1 SALCRQLPP
10 RRPRGLQARSARAG
24 AGAQSDAGVR
34 VPELQPAVA
43 DVGAGERRAAAALR
57 GHAGARTARAGQRGA
72 GAGRP
77 GRPGAPPL
85 EPDVGRAAAAGGGGA
100 RAGHAPAAHRRR
112 RADGQPRL
120 ADDGRDHG
128 VVPGAG
134 RHRDHRP
141 VGHAR
146 ARRRRLRFARGGD
159 ARRARPLGHA
169 AGGPAGGRRSD
180 CGAARRRSAA
190 RGLGVI
196 PLETFRV
203 ALRALLRNK
212 MRSFLTVLGI
222 IIGVGAVIAMVAI
235 GEGAKAQVEASF
247 ASMGSNLLIVLPGST
262 TSGGARG
269 GFGSMPTLTWDDLG
283 AIQREAPAVRYA
295 AVQLRSSAQLMSDDQ
310 NWATQ
315 VNGTSPDYFRIR
327 NWKAD
332 RGRLLLD
339 SDVESSAKVVVLGQ
353 TVVDKL
359 YGAVDPIGQT
369 VRIKNIPFEV
379 VGVVEK
385 KGQSPTGQ
393 DYDDCAFVP
402 QTTFMTKIQGG
413 LQKFISGTIF
423 LGATSTEAT
432 ARAQQQV
439 SDLLRDRHHL
449 DNGADDDF
457 SIHNLTEMANA
468 REEGTR
474 TLTTLL
480 ASIAGVSLLVGGIGI
495 MNIMLVSVTERT
507 REIGV
512 RMAVGA
518 TPSNI
523 LLQFLVEAL
532 TLAVAGGMVGVA
544 LGVFT
549 AGRLAAKFGWPTLV
563 RPDIVVIS
571 VCFSGMVGV
580 VFGLYPA
587 RKASQLDPIDALR
600 YE

>member
-1 SALCRQLPP
+1 MNL
-10 RRPRGLQARSARAG
+10 LQT
-24 AGAQSDAGVR
+24 
-34 VPELQPAVA
+34 L
-43 DVGAGERRAAAALR
+43 
-57 GHAGARTARAGQRGA
+57 
-72 GAGRP
+72 
-77 GRPGAPPL
+77 
-85 EPDVGRAAAAGGGGA
+85 
-100 RAGHAPAAHRRR
+100 
-112 RADGQPRL
+112 
-120 ADDGRDHG
+120 
-128 VVPGAG
+128 
-134 RHRDHRP
+134 
-141 VGHAR
+141 
-146 ARRRRLRFARGGD
+146 
-159 ARRARPLGHA
+159 
-169 AGGPAGGRRSD
+169 
-180 CGAARRRSAA
+180 
-190 RGLGVI
+190 
-196 PLETFRV
+196 RV
-203 ALRALLRNK
+203 AIRALLINK
-212 MRSFLTVLGI
+212 LRSFLTTLGI
-222 IIGVGAVIAMVAI
+222 IIGVAAVIAMVAI

-269 GFGSMPTLTWDDLG
+269 GFGSMPTLTWDDLR

-295 AVQLRSSAQLMSDDQ
+295 AVQLRSNAQLMSDDQ

-379 VGVVEK
+379 VGVMEK
-385 KGQSPTGQ
+385 KGQSPVGQ
-393 DYDDCAFVP
+393 DYDDVAFVP
-402 QTTFMTKIQGG
+402 QSTFMTKIQGG

-423 LGATSTEAT
+423 LGATSTDSTE
-432 ARAQQQV
+432 RAEQQV
-439 SDLLRDRHHL
+439 TNLLRDRHHI

-457 SIHNLTEMANA
+457 SILNLTEMANA
-468 REEGTR
+468 QAEGTR
-474 TLTTLL
+474 TLTMLL

-518 TPSNI
+518 TPGNI

-571 VCFSGMVGV
+571 VCFSGLVGV

-587 RKASQLDPIDALR
+587 RKASRLDPIDALR
-600 YE
+600 FE